1 MLLAAPLGLR
11 AKSSV
16 AARNATLLAGM
27 AALIGADLCFAFLP
41 SWPGECTLDVWRVR
55 TKLCAAGFALKSRS
69 WYACRCASSTN
80 QPTVAP
86 SPSHRTPGI
95 LSGALLLGLHMAA
108 THGVSVAMLS
118 SYIPAQPVPG
128 LGRLSGTAWA
138 LTDLLLGERHCHA
151 HAH

>member
-1 MLLAAPLGLR
+1 MCDHASGL
-11 AKSSV
+11 
-16 AARNATLLAGM
+16 N
-27 AALIGADLCFAFLP
+27 
-41 SWPGECTLDVWRVR
+41 
-55 TKLCAAGFALKSRS
+55 
-69 WYACRCASSTN
+69 ACRCTS
-80 QPTVAP
+80 PTDLP
-86 SPSHRTPGI
+86 QLPTPPTAGI

-151 HAH
+151 ACACPFTWWRMDGCNHTEPSEMPARSH